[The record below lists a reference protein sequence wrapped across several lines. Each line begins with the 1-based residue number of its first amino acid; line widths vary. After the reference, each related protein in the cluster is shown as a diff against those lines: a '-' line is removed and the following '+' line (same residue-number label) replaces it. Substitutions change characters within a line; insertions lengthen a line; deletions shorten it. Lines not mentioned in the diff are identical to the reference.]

1 MDVPVGQAAGVS
13 GGRERLW
20 RVGSGFIGGV
30 VGLGSLLVPW
40 LIQRIPLRELV
51 GMPYPPVWARREIML
66 LDYYFLGMVGL
77 GLVFLEGAIV
87 ALRTSRYPRTDGR
100 SAALLGTI
108 LCGLGGIAVFIRL
121 CAIVHG

>member
-20 RVGSGFIGGV
+20 RVGSGFVGGV
-30 VGLGSLLVPW
+30 VGVGSLLVPL
-40 LIQRIPLRELV
+40 LIQRIPLRDLL
-51 GMPYPPVWARREIML
+51 GTPYPALLARREILL

-77 GLVFLEGAIV
+77 GLVFLEGAVV
-87 ALRTSRYPRTDGR
+87 ALRTSRYPRTDGG

-108 LCGLGGIAVFIRL
+108 LCGFGAIALFIRL